1 MGTVDHD
8 SYTGEEDRK
17 EKHRIDRYFVL
28 YTQQPKQ
35 YQVTEVIQRS
45 LPEDMG
51 IAFYPCVELWM
62 GSLGET
68 VIEPMFPGY
77 VFIRSKHTRKEMHRF
92 LKERRREILSYI
104 RELHAGQ
111 EKIIGKDAFDDNLTD
126 LTPEESEFL
135 DFMLGFRYKGS
146 GDKTKIEKSGNTEY
160 IEIESKVGKKGKK
173 IRKRRVPK
181 HGVLEMSYGY
191 KEGNGKIVVM
201 DGPLK
206 GYEDYFRKVDIKD
219 RRVYLNMRVGDR
231 WARAGLTID
240 SKKHWFP
247 KDEEAPVIL
256 SDGYVLDPKSVA
268 EALMKPKDDE
278 GENHFTND

>member
-1 MGTVDHD
+1 MGNVDQD
-8 SYTGEEDRK
+8 SYTGEVDRT
-17 EKHRIDRYFVL
+17 EKNRIDRYFVL
-28 YTQQPKQ
+28 YTQQLKQ
-35 YQVTEVIQRS
+35 YQVTEVIQRN

-77 VFIRSKHTRKEMHRF
+77 VFIRSKLTRKEIHGF

-111 EKIIGKDAFDDNLTD
+111 EKLTGDEAFDDDLTD
-126 LTPEESEFL
+126 LTPEESELL

-146 GDKTKIEKSGNTEY
+146 EGETELERRESLEY

-191 KEGNGKIVVM
+191 KEGNGRIVVM

-231 WARAGLTID
+231 WARAGLTIL

-247 KDEEAPVIL
+247 KDKEAPVIL
-256 SDGYVLDPKSVA
+256 SDGWMRNPHGRSKRFMTL
-268 EALMKPKDDE
+268 
-278 GENHFTND
+278 